1 MSKNC
6 PNCMH
11 TVRSGVNYC
20 GYCGTILVPTPR
32 NPAPTEKPHQKNSL
46 DADLES
52 IPLAQPN
59 RKRAR
64 VGRSWVK
71 VPIILLVV
79 VIMLAMTLRFWPEIM
94 LFLGQT
100 IASVSL

>member
-1 MSKNC
+1 MAKNC

-20 GYCGTILVPTPR
+20 GYCGTSLVPTPR
-32 NPAPTEKPHQKNSL
+32 NPAPTEKSRQKTSL
-46 DADLES
+46 DADLEL
-52 IPLAQPN
+52 IPLAQPDS
-59 RKRAR
+59 KRASH
-64 VGRSWVK
+64 GRSWVK

-79 VIMLAMTLRFWPEIM
+79 VIILAMAVRFWPEIIV
-94 LFLGQT
+94 FVGQT